1 MILTIMRKLKY
12 ILLIIIALIA
22 QNIYSQSGKIVII
35 LKKPPPFLFY
45 TEDMFK
51 LTIINPT
58 QETYRVYLR
67 GISTELIEGLLVEA
81 SCNVFTVPPGVKN
94 VKIADIGKVTID
106 KKNEKYKDVITRMG
120 QLPTGNYDICVDVVD
135 AATGNILGTDCINQE
150 VLLVSQLM
158 LVSPGDN
165 SVIGSPGDD
174 DPSNKPPK
182 LKKPPFQ
189 VQYNNPTEDKIHAGS
204 ENDGADIN
212 FIYESTPDSGKNKWD
227 KSYGNLSSVNS
238 QIVFTW
244 LPPVPVP
251 RGYSVT
257 YKIKIAEI
265 IGMQSA
271 YDAMQSNPLFY
282 SQNNISATSYQY
294 PIAARSFTAGM
305 KYSWQV
311 QAFVNGTLLSESEVW
326 SFRYGQ
332 NTASNRQRPP
342 KIKKPPFNY
351 FMQKDN
357 FDLTIASENQKK
369 RNPFMFSFSSKSY
382 GETANR
388 FGTGSDK
395 EPRNGYLEL
404 TPSLGVYGI
413 PFSTS
418 ILFSSE
424 NSGSRQSINSAG
436 MKLDVSLIKEILQE
450 RFEKEKEKIVSGNN
464 LDVSKL
470 TQKELQKIE
479 SDAKKKVN
487 SRLSPIAK
495 FISDFRSFGVGTT
508 YPSYSPLTIQGIP
521 LTGLN
526 FEYNPGWFY
535 IALAGAKN
543 LKAIENTS
551 FTRQLYS
558 GRIGYGQKDKSH
570 FYFTGMYANDNTGSI
585 TVDSSNQLL
594 KPNSNYLFGIE
605 GRLNLFNEKLTIEA
619 EAVGSMLTRDNRD
632 PDLENRSIPGFV
644 KNIFHPKISSQVD
657 YSYSV
662 KTVFNNEKSK
672 TKLSAQVKM
681 IGPGFVTLG
690 NPSLRGDKLEVETR
704 LEQKLANNQVTVRG
718 SLKWFRDNLIKSRSA
733 TTTNMIPSLMVNLNF
748 KKMPYV
754 MLSYMPVFMKNDATS
769 SELKFDYKSHLFML
783 SSGHNVTIGKSYL
796 NQSLSYTFNTA
807 SSLDTSSGYTSHGL
821 TLYETFTFEFPLTLS
836 AGFSAQF
843 FDYVNDYSRTLSFDG
858 NINYTF
864 EEIITNTLGIGK
876 SVDKDKNGKIYFYLG
891 TGLNIIKGVTLDIRA
906 EKNLYTDWLNGVNN
920 YDEFILKGT
929 LTTNF

>member
-1 MILTIMRKLKY
+1 MRKLKY
-12 ILLIIIALIA
+12 FLLIFIALIA
-22 QNIYSQSGKIVII
+22 QNIFSQSGKIVII

-45 TEDMFK
+45 TEDLFK

-81 SCNVFTVPPGVKN
+81 SCNMFTVPPGVKN
-94 VKIADIGKVTID
+94 VTITDIGKVTIN

-120 QLPTGNYDICVDVVD
+120 QLPSGNYDICIEVINAENNQV
-135 AATGNILGTDCINQE
+135 IGTSCIQHE
-150 VLLVSQLM
+150 VLQVSQLM
-158 LVSPGDN
+158 LVSPSDA
-165 SVIGSPGDD
+165 SVIGSMGEN
-174 DPSNKPPK
+174 DPSNKPPP
-182 LKKPPFQ
+182 LKPPILNWK
-189 VQYNNPTEDKIHAGS
+189 VIK
-204 ENDGADIN
+204 
-212 FIYESTPDSGKNKWD
+212 KWD
-227 KSYGNLSSVNS
+227 KGYGNLSPVNS

-251 RGYSVT
+251 RGYNVT
-257 YKIKIAEI
+257 YKLKIAEI

-271 YDAMQSNPLFY
+271 YDAMESNPMFY
-282 SQNNISATSYQY
+282 SQNGILTTSYQY
-294 PIAARSFTAGM
+294 PIAARSFSAGR
-305 KYSWQV
+305 KYAWQV
-311 QAFVNGTLLSESEVW
+311 QAFVNGVLLSESEVW
-326 SFRYGQ
+326 SLQYGQ
-332 NTASNRQRPP
+332 NTASYRLPP
-342 KIKKPPFNY
+342 LKPPIYNW
-351 FMQKDN
+351 N
-357 FDLTIASENQKK
+357 LTTASENQKK
-369 RNPFMFSFSSKSY
+369 KNPLLFSFSSTSY

-424 NSGSRQSINSAG
+424 NSDSRQSINSAG
-436 MKLDVSLIKEILQE
+436 MKLDVSLINEILQE
-450 RFEKEKEKIVSGNN
+450 RFEKEKEKIISGNN

-526 FEYNPGWFY
+526 FEYNPGGFY

-570 FYFTGMYANDNTGSI
+570 FYFTGMYANDNAGSI

-605 GRLNLFNEKLTIEA
+605 GRLNLLNEKLTIEA

-632 PDLENRSIPGFV
+632 PDLENKSIPGFV

-657 YSYSV
+657 YSYIV

-704 LEQKLANNQVTVRG
+704 LEQKLVNNQVTVRG
-718 SLKWFRDNLIKSRSA
+718 SLKWLRDNLIKSRSA
-733 TTTNMIPSLMVNLNF
+733 TTTNIIPSLMVNLNF
-748 KKMPYV
+748 KKILYV
-754 MLSYMPVFMKNDATS
+754 MLSYMPVFMKNDAQS

-783 SSGHNVTIGKSYL
+783 SSGHNVTIGKSFL
-796 NQSLSYTFNTA
+796 NSSLSYTYNTA
-807 SSLDTSSGYTSHGL
+807 SSLDSASGYTSHGL
-821 TLYETFTFEFPLTLS
+821 TLNETFSFEFPLSLS

-843 FDYVNDYSRTLSFDG
+843 FDYVNDYSRVLSFDG

-876 SVDKDKNGKIYFYLG
+876 SVDKDKNGKLYLYLG
-891 TGLNIIKGVTLDIRA
+891 TVLNIIKGVTLDIRA
-906 EKNLYTDWLNGVNN
+906 EKNLYNDWLKNVNN